1 MLSETSSICG
11 MNFLHIACSPW
22 FVTRKRLATV
32 THLLNIGEDIK
43 TKTCVSLFVS
53 CTINLNIM
61 YCYSHI
67 FTKIN
72 EESCLF
78 MAIELDCSEYDI
90 ITLLLRKGADIDEKR
105 KVILSLL
112 CVPSLI

>member
-1 MLSETSSICG
+1 MVCNSETLSYGHPFVEYRGRHKNKNLRKFICV
-11 MNFLHIACSPW
+11 L
-22 FVTRKRLATV
+22 
-32 THLLNIGEDIK
+32 
-43 TKTCVSLFVS
+43 